1 MWEDKIRPTLK
12 TLGLPWVNYQVL
24 RRSTAS
30 LMNQLGIDG
39 KTVADQLGHGLNVS
53 QNVYTQAGITQQANA
68 VQQLDAA
75 LAAAGTDGLSTA
87 TSSRDQSPDKSAA

>member
-1 MWEDKIRPTLK
+1 M
-12 TLGLPWVNYQVL
+12 NYQVL

-53 QNVYTQAGITQQANA
+53 QNVYTQAGIRQ
-68 VQQLDAA
+68 QQLAVDALDSA
-75 LAAAGTDGLSTA
+75 LHQVERED
-87 TSSRDQSPDKSAA
+87 RCPSACGAH